1 MQKFNPCFLML
12 SSPSFTL
19 LPFLSLSAHTHMQ
32 LLSKKKR
39 YLIFLSEIFMIRN
52 KLGTDRILET
62 TGMTM
67 VVRKIVLETLEF
79 LGYFKN
85 DMWLHFDYFVL
96 LMQSILIEHLQWA
109 NIYVQDWKFNGEK
122 HLAVSLLCWN
132 IWNSRD
138 RDINERIIHEK
149 IKL

>member
-1 MQKFNPCFLML
+1 MIFIFFFYWICFPFFMQKFNPCFLML

-62 TGMTM
+62 TRMTM

-79 LGYFKN
+79 LGYFQN
-85 DMWLHFDYFVL
+85 DIVIAFWLFCIVNAINIGWAPTMSQYLCSRLEIQWWETSGSVL
-96 LMQSILIEHLQWA
+96 TLLEHM
-109 NIYVQDWKFNGEK
+109 E
-122 HLAVSLLCWN
+122 
-132 IWNSRD
+132 
-138 RDINERIIHEK
+138 
-149 IKL
+149 